1 MQPIDIGAQL
11 YMLAQA
17 LALGAVSGALLCLFK
32 IINRLGGG
40 AVLRFFEDFFFIFFY
55 FGALFWLLRI
65 RADGQVRLFVL
76 VAQAGGLVLYC
87 KTVGK
92 WLFVPFL
99 KITEVFFGCCKKV
112 FLLILWPFDFLG
124 RQLKRLLQYLFVNI
138 LKKPFIFLKRY
149 IIIKISAV
157 LSKISLHPRRKKD
170 KGDRFE
176 HGKAETEKIDISQYF
191 H

>member
-11 YMLAQA
+11 CLLVQA
-17 LALGAVSGALLCLFK
+17 LVLGAMSGVLLCFFK

-40 AVLRFFEDFFFIFFY
+40 AVLRFFEDFFFIFSY
-55 FGALFWLLRI
+55 FGALFWLLII
-65 RADGQVRLFVL
+65 RADGQVRLFAL
-76 VAQAGGLVLYC
+76 AAQAGGLLLYC

-92 WLFVPFL
+92 WLFVPFF
-99 KITEVFFGCCKKV
+99 KITEVIFGCCKKV
-112 FLLILWPFDFLG
+112 FLLIFWPVDFLW
-124 RQLKRLLQYLFVNI
+124 RQLKRLLQHLFINI

-149 IIIKISAV
+149 IIIKISTV
-157 LSKISLHPRRKKD
+157 LSKVSLHPHRKKD

-176 HGKAETEKIDISQYF
+176 HGKAETEKINISQYF